1 MIKRIF
7 RDAMM
12 AGSIL
17 MTGVVM
23 ASSLVLP
30 SAQSLAGQW
39 QLANGERQCRLEL
52 LAEAQH
58 DANGYQLRDR
68 QQCLKGIFNAE
79 AIGWRAAPDGIALLR
94 ADGSTL
100 AFFSRDGAVYRHAI
114 GAADGL
120 TLTPLR

>member
-7 RDAMM
+7 YAAMM

-52 LAEAQH
+52 LADTQRET
-58 DANGYQLRDR
+58 NGYQLRDR
-68 QQCLKGIFNAE
+68 QQCLKAIFNAE
-79 AIGWRAAPDGIALLR
+79 VIGWRAAPDGIALLQS
-94 ADGSTL
+94 DGSTL
-100 AFFSRDGAVYRHAI
+100 AFFSRDGEVYRHPI